1 MQRSLDESIPVWR
14 EQVPQMPAFPVLSD
28 NLAADV
34 CVVGAGIAGLTI
46 AYSLQKEGRSV
57 IVLDAWGLASGET
70 GRTTAH
76 LCSVLDDRFFNLES
90 LFGEENMRLAAESH
104 KAAIDR
110 VEFIVRE
117 ENIACDFE
125 RVDGYLVAASPE
137 QQEDFE
143 KEKDAVLRAG
153 FSNMEVHNHVPVP
166 GIADMGPA
174 IRFPGQATFHIS
186 KYMIGLAHAFQRLGG
201 KIFTGAQ
208 VVEVKG
214 GKKAYAKTDNGLRVE
229 AGHIVVAT
237 NTPINDWVKMHT
249 KQAAYR
255 TYVAGFE
262 VPKDAYPPFLLWDM
276 EDPYHYARIVRGKA
290 HDMLIVGG
298 EDHKTGQAGDM
309 TARYQRVQAWAAR
322 YFSPLGDVRYR
333 WSGQIMEPVDSLAFI
348 GRNPMDDE
356 NVYIVTGDSG
366 NGITHSTIASILIPD
381 LIQGR
386 PNAWE
391 KLYDPSRKTL
401 KAATDFVKENTN
413 FVGHMVRD
421 WVRPSE
427 VENVEAIKRGEGAI
441 LRRGASKVAVYRDD
455 DGMLHERSAVCTHL
469 GCVVQWNAGE
479 KSWDC
484 PCHGSR
490 FDCEGRILNGPAIKP
505 LGEVH
510 EETHRQKIA
519 S

>member
-1 MQRSLDESIPVWR
+1 MQRSLEESIPIWR

-34 CVVGAGIAGLTI
+34 CVVGAGIAGLTS

-57 IVLDAWGLASGET
+57 IVLDAWGLAGGET

-90 LFGEENMRLAAESH
+90 LFGEENSCLAAESH

-110 VEFIVRE
+110 VESIVME

-143 KEKDAVLRAG
+143 KEKDAALRAG
-153 FSNMEVHNHVPVP
+153 FFDMEVHNHVPVP

-174 IRFPGQATFHIS
+174 LCFPGQATFHIS
-186 KYMIGLAHAFQRLGG
+186 KYMIGLAHAFQKLGG
-201 KIFTGAQ
+201 KIFTGAH
-208 VVEVKG
+208 VTEVKG
-214 GKKAYAKTDNGLRVE
+214 GKKAYVKTDTGLRVE
-229 AGHIVVAT
+229 ASHIVVAT

-262 VPKDAYPPFLLWDM
+262 VPKDAYPSFLLWDM
-276 EDPYHYARIVRGKA
+276 EDPYHYARIVRGKT

-298 EDHKTGQAGDM
+298 EDHKTGQADDM

-322 YFSPLGDVRYR
+322 YFSPLGEVCYR

-381 LIQGR
+381 LIAGR
-386 PNAWE
+386 ENPWAA
-391 KLYDPSRKTL
+391 LYDPSRKTL
-401 KAATDFVKENTN
+401 KAASSFVKENTN
-413 FVGHMVRD
+413 VVGHMVRD

-427 VENVEAIKRGEGAI
+427 VENVEAIKCGEGAI

-455 DGMLHERSAVCTHL
+455 DGALHERSAVCTHL

-505 LGEVH
+505 LGEVR